1 MLLRQDFGFEGT
13 LLCRIH
19 VKQKD
24 KLYFIKIFILKRQNV
39 EEKLFCLGVL
49 AWEIGVRE
57 RLWDLCL
64 SYLILERV
72 GQVQEIASNLFLK
85 IVVET
90 SHL

>member
-39 EEKLFCLGVL
+39 EEKFFV
-49 AWEIGVRE
+49 
-57 RLWDLCL
+57 
-64 SYLILERV
+64 LERWL
-72 GQVQEIASNLFLK
+72 GKSGLERGYGISAFP
-85 IVVET
+85 T
-90 SHL
+90 